1 MLSNDTCEKLKG
13 MGLEA
18 FLKGVRE
25 QQQVGTYAEM
35 PFEERLAML
44 IDFVYQDKQ
53 ATKLK
58 RLIKQAKFRFKDADS
73 NSIVYPNR
81 QLDKNQILSLLTCQF
96 LETYTN
102 IIITGF
108 TGSGK
113 TYLGCV
119 IGKAVCRHGKSVLYI
134 RLADLLEKMAIAG
147 ETIGGKLK
155 LLNRLSRYNLL
166 IIDEWASRIVR
177 PDEAHFLFDLV
188 EQRYGNSSTLLC
200 TQHPIKE
207 WHNLLGGDANAD
219 SIMDRLVQNAIHVYT
234 GETNMRNILSP
245 HPLRPEENH

>member
-1 MLSNDTCEKLKG
+1 MVMDMIEEQTKDYSKG
-13 MGLEA
+13 EIFKTLHPW
-18 FLKGVRE
+18 VRE
-25 QQQVGTYAEM
+25 WFDSQFDDFTPAQK
-35 PFEERLAML
+35 RSIIDIHKKNNIL
-44 IDFVYQDKQ
+44 I
-53 ATKLK
+53 
-58 RLIKQAKFRFKDADS
+58 S
-73 NSIVYPNR
+73 SP
-81 QLDKNQILSLLTCQF
+81 
-96 LETYTN
+96 
-102 IIITGF
+102 

-113 TYLGCV
+113 TYLSCV

-155 LLNRLSRYNLL
+155 LLNRLSKYNLL
-166 IIDEWASRIVR
+166 IVDEWASRIVR

-219 SIMDRLVQNAIHVYT
+219 SIMDRLVQNARGCPKFCV
-234 GETNMRNILSP
+234 NSL
-245 HPLRPEENH
+245 

>member
-1 MLSNDTCEKLKG
+1 
-13 MGLEA
+13 
-18 FLKGVRE
+18 
-25 QQQVGTYAEM
+25 
-35 PFEERLAML
+35 
-44 IDFVYQDKQ
+44 
-53 ATKLK
+53 
-58 RLIKQAKFRFKDADS
+58 
-73 NSIVYPNR
+73 
-81 QLDKNQILSLLTCQF
+81 
-96 LETYTN
+96 
-102 IIITGF
+102 
-108 TGSGK
+108 
-113 TYLGCV
+113 
-119 IGKAVCRHGKSVLYI
+119 
-134 RLADLLEKMAIAG
+134 MAIAG

-188 EQRYGNSSTLLC
+188 EQRYGNSSMLLC